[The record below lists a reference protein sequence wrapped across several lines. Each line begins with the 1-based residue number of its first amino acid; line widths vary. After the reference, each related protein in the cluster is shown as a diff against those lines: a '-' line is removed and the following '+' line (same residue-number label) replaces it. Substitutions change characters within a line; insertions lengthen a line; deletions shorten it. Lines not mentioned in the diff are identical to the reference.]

1 MSWWRS
7 ACRWDTVHARH
18 QTGQSGWLAGKSAL
32 NQRLQGERTV
42 QSHGCGCVT
51 PQSPSHPAQ
60 RFPATLVGFTVTS
73 RRHRGTAWLPAFSAG
88 VLQQHIS
95 LLSAPQNALLGFVE
109 SQCASLIYLPN
120 TTLYFNPVLL
130 DICISS
136 LVWMVPKCGLAL
148 KGTGR
153 FARLPVPRAANESTS
168 EHGSINSPPV
178 ESCLASS
185 FSLIKNHS
193 CLIATFDCLI
203 TVILHAILFCLGFR
217 RYLLPYPFWIVNY
230 TTRENCVS
238 HGIRTRPLNCNQVF
252 FLFFKKRLLIK
263 PFLFDIAL

>member
-1 MSWWRS
+1 MAVCLQVGHCPCQAPDWAKRV
-7 ACRWDTVHARH
+7 AGGEVGFEPAPARRVC
-18 QTGQSGWLAGKSAL
+18 A
-32 NQRLQGERTV
+32 V

-60 RFPATLVGFTVTS
+60 RFSATLVGFTVTS

-136 LVWMVPKCGLAL
+136 LV
-148 KGTGR
+148 
-153 FARLPVPRAANESTS
+153 
-168 EHGSINSPPV
+168 
-178 ESCLASS
+178 
-185 FSLIKNHS
+185 
-193 CLIATFDCLI
+193 
-203 TVILHAILFCLGFR
+203 
-217 RYLLPYPFWIVNY
+217 
-230 TTRENCVS
+230 
-238 HGIRTRPLNCNQVF
+238 
-252 FLFFKKRLLIK
+252 
-263 PFLFDIAL
+263 